1 MDYYYCITKEERSEA
16 IANINF
22 LEEKIEILKKKIYID
37 DENRKDVNSIFLEK
51 TKNKIRRL
59 EMSIK
64 TINYYFSL

>member
-37 DENRKDVNSIFLEK
+37 NEARKDISDIFLEK

-64 TINYYFSL
+64 TINYYYSL